1 MGITEEIKH
10 PGHLLFAGSSNIYKF
25 MTLSP
30 KDYYLISSNIA
41 MKLVRYVPYLFY
53 LLKAVLSRVNHFRFG
68 FDSLYFKCTGR
79 TSRKLDVSPDI
90 DPIEISRI
98 LNQLP

>member
-1 MGITEEIKH
+1 
-10 PGHLLFAGSSNIYKF
+10 

-30 KDYYLISSNIA
+30 KDYYLIPSNNA
-41 MKLVRYVPYLFY
+41 MKLVRRVPYLFY

-68 FDSLYFKCTGR
+68 FDPLYCKCTGR
-79 TSRKLDVSPDI
+79 TSSKLDVSQDI
-90 DPIEISRI
+90 DPTEISRL